1 MSVVE
6 YEVLNIDFVNNVAT
20 IRPKSGGLKELQL
33 LNVYEG
39 ISVVDGPRDHFQSGD
54 LSQYTPSNVTGSTM
68 NFDKNEITLYQYIS
82 SKERSLII
90 GDTYE
95 LKCSFDLFEA
105 IDKNRFLLKDIEY
118 ADLLKKHLLS
128 AIERIDEIVNS
139 TDEDEDEE

>member
-33 LNVYEG
+33 LNVIDG
-39 ISVVDGPRDHFQSGD
+39 LSVVDGPRDFFHGGD
-54 LSQYTPSNVTGSTM
+54 LSQYKPSTVTGCGIS
-68 NFDKNEITLYQYIS
+68 FDNEDRMSMRHYIS
-82 SKERSLII
+82 AESKSLII
-90 GDTYE
+90 KETYE
-95 LKCSFDLFEA
+95 LICKFDLFEA
-105 IDKNRFLLKDIEY
+105 IDDCFFLEEPKY

-139 TDEDEDEE
+139 TDEDEE